1 MNAHRERSFF
11 LPRRGKQM
19 QEQDNTFSAD
29 LSRRGVLMG
38 AAAGGLVIAGGGAML
53 APSANAATA
62 KIKNKDTEEIRKI
75 ILEPFANYLC
85 MSCLYYNLP

>member
-1 MNAHRERSFF
+1 
-11 LPRRGKQM
+11 M

-62 KIKNKDTEEIRKI
+62 AARDAKHEVSHVFVTT
-75 ILEPFANYLC
+75 
-85 MSCLYYNLP
+85 LYVGLY

>member
-38 AAAGGLVIAGGGAML
+38 AAAGGLV
-53 APSANAATA
+53 
-62 KIKNKDTEEIRKI
+62 
-75 ILEPFANYLC
+75 
-85 MSCLYYNLP
+85 MSNINM

>member
-53 APSANAATA
+53 APSANAQ
-62 KIKNKDTEEIRKI
+62 
-75 ILEPFANYLC
+75 LQLVQVQQQHF
-85 MSCLYYNLP
+85 MSTQRQQQLVQL